1 MARKN
6 MLLIKGKYRYGK
18 PSKNTVVQ
26 WDASAERL
34 TSMMKRAG
42 INASKICRLS
52 EGSENVIYPANLSDY
67 KKAYRGI
74 KADHLDF
81 ISRILH
87 DALKEKGYDYDF
99 DLFKL
104 YLSGKEPLCETYE
117 EFANILSKNPDL
129 NFKKY
134 RDLFKHAGFILSYD
148 DGFYSI
154 VNDQHETIECGYDD
168 PTYSVY
174 FDGVI
179 KHLTPD
185 EIETFYQSIVNYIQH
200 AFSDL
205 KEGDALG

>member
-1 MARKN
+1 MARTN
-6 MLLIKGKYRYGK
+6 MLMIRGKYRYGK
-18 PSKNTVVQ
+18 PSEDTVIQ

-34 TSMMKRAG
+34 TSMMKLAG

-74 KADHLDF
+74 KAEHLDF

-104 YLSGKEPLCETYE
+104 YLSGIDPSCETYE
-117 EFANILSKNPDL
+117 EFANILRKNPNL
-129 NFKKY
+129 NYEKY
-134 RDLFKHAGFILSYD
+134 RELFKHAGFILSYD
-148 DGFYSI
+148 NGFYSI
-154 VNDQHETIECGYDD
+154 VNDHHETIDCGYDD
-168 PTYSVY
+168 PTYSIY

-185 EIETFYQSIVNYIQH
+185 EIEVFYQSIVRHMQD
-200 AFSDL
+200 AFITL
-205 KEGDALG
+205 KEGDSIE